1 MYVALLLYFICVAWM
16 STDHF
21 VFVPKI
27 FMVVS
32 SLLLP
37 LMLSA
42 IVWVCERMGNEV
54 LASFFPSALFCQQP
68 FLMAILR
75 KTEAEREREKEWAVR
90 MIKCA
95 FKVSPKYGCLCLNR
109 YEWKVQNS
117 YLCTS
122 VLNYIYYISMRLA
135 IANSCSLPS
144 TQKNK
149 HLPFYQ
155 RFIVVNGF
163 VCFV

>member
-1 MYVALLLYFICVAWM
+1 MICYSYTVIIPYSMYVALLLYFICVAWM

-54 LASFFPSALFCQQP
+54 LASFFSLCI
-68 FLMAILR
+68 ILPTTIFDGY
-75 KTEAEREREKEWAVR
+75 TEEDRGREKER
-90 MIKCA
+90 
-95 FKVSPKYGCLCLNR
+95 VSSSNDKMR
-109 YEWKVQNS
+109 IQ
-117 YLCTS
+117 S
-122 VLNYIYYISMRLA
+122 VAKIRL
-135 IANSCSLPS
+135 SLPKPIRMKS
-144 TQKNK
+144 AK
-149 HLPFYQ
+149 
-155 RFIVVNGF
+155 F
-163 VCFV
+163 VFVHKCVELYILYLYEACHC